1 MVDES
6 RIASGVFAPL
16 TVAEAARFERALH
29 NQLTPNELGIYSMI
43 GWEMGWEDLKEERP
57 IGDRLPAREY
67 AWLLMACAK
76 ALDLLDDDTIFKAVA
91 IELLRNHFTIHT
103 DVQDGNVEKAD
114 SRPTVWWKW
123 GPAQAINSGDGTH
136 ALARLALLNL
146 ERVEY
151 DALLAL
157 LKVFDSSALK
167 VCEGSYLE
175 IELQERLNIS
185 VKQYLDMIADTDG
198 TLVGCATALAVGGD
212 SEELLNTL
220 FQFGSK
226 LGIARRIKRDMSFKG
241 ATDNRGPL
249 STKKKSL
256 PVAYLL
262 ESGEL
267 KTKLELSNIYVQ
279 RVITGDNLT
288 KLKALLDTEKVQKY
302 CRETLELCL
311 KEARAVLDDS
321 DLTASQREALMKIGT
336 NFIET

>member
-1 MVDES
+1 
-6 RIASGVFAPL
+6 
-16 TVAEAARFERALH
+16 
-29 NQLTPNELGIYSMI
+29 
-43 GWEMGWEDLKEERP
+43 
-57 IGDRLPAREY
+57 
-67 AWLLMACAK
+67 
-76 ALDLLDDDTIFKAVA
+76 
-91 IELLRNHFTIHT
+91 
-103 DVQDGNVEKAD
+103 
-114 SRPTVWWKW
+114 
-123 GPAQAINSGDGTH
+123 
-136 ALARLALLNL
+136 
-146 ERVEY
+146 
-151 DALLAL
+151 
-157 LKVFDSSALK
+157 
-167 VCEGSYLE
+167 
-175 IELQERLNIS
+175 
-185 VKQYLDMIADTDG
+185 MIADTDG

-226 LGIARRIKRDMSFKG
+226 LGVARRIKRDMSFKG

-311 KEARAVLDDS
+311 KEARAVLDES